1 MAEHLDPEE
10 TVSFEE
16 LLLSSAITQE
26 ALINM
31 LEKKGII
38 NKMDLL
44 EEIRRLKTI
53 QIKGR

>member
-1 MAEHLDPEE
+1 MTEHLDPEE

-16 LLLSSAITQE
+16 LLMSSAITQE

-38 NKMDLL
+38 SKRDLL

-53 QIKGR
+53 QIKSR